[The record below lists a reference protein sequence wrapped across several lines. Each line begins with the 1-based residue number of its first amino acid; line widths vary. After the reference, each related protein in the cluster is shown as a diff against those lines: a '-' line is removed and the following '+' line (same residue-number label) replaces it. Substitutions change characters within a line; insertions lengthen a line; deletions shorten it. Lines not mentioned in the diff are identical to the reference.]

1 MQQICSCCNQVIRKL
16 NPHRMDRHKVTTLE
30 MMGKA
35 AMQGDPWV
43 RDQAGSGML
52 VGGVMLRA
60 PYRVQA
66 HVSRLVWFGLADHG
80 AHRSGEY
87 MITPEGLGFLR
98 GIVSVP
104 SVIHCKDGKV
114 VKESDTRVWVS
125 QVKNVVLDKKYW
137 DDYWKE
143 QV

>member
-43 RDQAGSGML
+43 RAQAGSGML

-66 HVSRLVWFGLADHG
+66 HTLVLTWFGLADHG

-98 GIVSVP
+98 GTHSVP
-104 SVIHCKDGKV
+104 SIIYCRGGRVLD
-114 VKESDTRVWVS
+114 ESATRVWVS
-125 QVKNVVLDKKYW
+125 QVKDVVLDKKYW
-137 DDYWKE
+137 DNYWRE